1 MFWQGL
7 KYHQLQ
13 ANKDAVSTCILRNKP
28 GRYVIINS
36 KKFRSGGKTSAE
48 AQTTFRGEMRQAVVF
63 FLQMDCEFI
72 TNNFPTRCHLHFVKS
87 LWQFASI
94 PFYSRVERDVV
105 EAKCLVHGQ
114 MRMTLVNNSHEIR
127 AGYLLRKRLLAFI
140 RHNVS
145 ERNEIKLVFLVNLL
159 VKCLLLVYCTLGF
172 TALLVSWELIR
183 FLFLKVLQVYHD
195 QDNDTL
201 VTKCRYP
208 KIVIHIWSLP
218 LLQLMRKIDC
228 DADMTCFTR
237 MVWSET
243 LC

>member
-63 FLQMDCEFI
+63 FCRWTVSSSLIISRPGATCISSSPYDSLPVFRFTPGWREMLLRQSVLSMDRWEWL
-72 TNNFPTRCHLHFVKS
+72 R
-87 LWQFASI
+87 WW
-94 PFYSRVERDVV
+94 
-105 EAKCLVHGQ
+105 
-114 MRMTLVNNSHEIR
+114 EIR
-127 AGYLLRKRLLAFI
+127 LGYLLHKRLLAFI

-145 ERNEIKLVFLVNLL
+145 ERNEIQLVILINLL

-172 TALLVSWELIR
+172 TASLVSWKLIC
-183 FLFLKVLQVYHD
+183 FLFFKVLQVYHD
-195 QDNDTL
+195 QDNNTL

-208 KIVIHIWSLP
+208 KIAIHIWSLP